1 MKQQLRSALVAAQ
14 WQRDTALILP
24 LFWRR
29 STVSPVF
36 FGRYPRS
43 SLHSFSPSPLVP
55 VPNKQTRFC
64 GRKAK
69 CTRLTL
75 TETIR
80 TIRDGEPRTSTSNFT
95 QLLSSDSF
103 TLVQCSFTS
112 TKTIRTIRDG
122 EPRAASSTF
131 TQLLSSAAI
140 DRTWPLFLRVSH
152 CGENLTYT
160 NNAKRWARLLAAENR

>member
-1 MKQQLRSALVAAQ
+1 MARGHRLNTSFVLAAVRGLSGLFRAVSAVEPITL
-14 WQRDTALILP
+14 
-24 LFWRR
+24 
-29 STVSPVF
+29 
-36 FGRYPRS
+36 S
-43 SLHSFSPSPLVP
+43 SLSPLVP
-55 VPNKQTRFC
+55 VPKQQTRFC

-80 TIRDGEPRTSTSNFT
+80 TIGGWGGGGEPRTSTSNFT

-103 TLVQCSFTS
+103 TFVQCCFTS
-112 TKTIRTIRDG
+112 TETIRTIRDG
-122 EPRAASSTF
+122 EPRTASSTF
-131 TQLLSSAAI
+131 TQLQTSAAI

-152 CGENLTYT
+152 CRENLTCT